1 MSSHKPKRNKWIVLT
16 GIPIQM
22 GVIIYAF
29 AWLGGWLDEK
39 YANPDK
45 VYTKV
50 LVLAGVAIALY
61 NLYRQ
66 VQELN
71 KNDGPDA

>member
-1 MSSHKPKRNKWIVLT
+1 MSNPKPKRNKWIVLT

-22 GVIIYAF
+22 GVIIYVF

-39 YANPDK
+39 YANPDRL
-45 VYTKV
+45 YTKV
-50 LVLAGVAIALY
+50 LVLVGVGLALY

-66 VQELN
+66 VQQLN
-71 KNDGPDA
+71 KNDEGDA